1 MLYDLA
7 HRESLGRYT
16 DGMDCGISVPE
27 LLEEWGCSVDLN
39 HEPLDQVNLSQYDLL
54 VIYSPWEEFSPAERA
69 AIEEYVRRGGSLLL
83 LADTQFH
90 YGNRAPNQVA
100 GEFGAGFDGDEV
112 EACRISAPYH
122 PIAFDLD
129 DGDLFNPFLLWD
141 AYVNSTPKQA
151 EVVVR
156 SQPGAR
162 ALAAAG
168 NESIRALAKS
178 GGSLMAMVAFRH
190 GLGKVVLGPRNGL
203 GQPTGGPWY
212 NRPGEENRVLAATV
226 KWLTDKD
233 SWLVRLIYDYFPV
246 LMFSRGERW
255 YPTSFY
261 FDGDADLMNNY
272 ENYHEGAPYYVYVH
286 VANAT
291 IVYRDNCRW
300 VGAPQWSPPRC
311 DVVEREGIAVEYW
324 FYSVYNY
331 HPGRIIVD
339 KDVHEHEWESVFVFF
354 TNESGQMVPV
364 GVRYNRHK
372 WPRSVSWD
380 DLREYGALVDD
391 THPIVHVANGSHASY
406 APFESSR
413 FDKWYPGGLI
423 LSWEDLGDTLS
434 MILMHARKTEV
445 PGSGK
450 LYCVP
455 SPLGRFC
462 TWVTK
467 WKVMHETLNG
477 STQSEMKSKGLWLDK
492 FVGNNSEKVGWL
504 YWYLS
509 APWAR
514 EAWSLAELNLGYQP
528 VRLNFFVACPVDL
541 HIYDPLGR
549 HVGLN
554 YTTGELE
561 LQIPNATYEVSGN
574 VTHVMIDWA
583 MDGEY
588 RIELVARGSGNY
600 TFLAVESVG
609 GVVTDYVVET
619 GNVTEGENITYKFS
633 TANLNATLS
642 FLPGEVRPRMP
653 TLANVT
659 LVNSGTVNIT
669 WVNVTHLLPEGYV
682 RYVDHASAF
691 LEVNGSVYLIHP
703 RDVRV
708 EAEGSVVRVYLNFT
722 SGVRLIGPGGVRE
735 IHALE
740 PGWVLRLYYLI
751 RPSGYVEPGSHEST
765 VIVEYLQE
773 FTGAMASRLSTASAE
788 LMVRSGRWCP

>member
-1 MLYDLA
+1 MRIGAPASLLLAALLLASAIPQAVSAPPGGYCSGRVLYDLA

-54 VIYSPWEEFSPAERA
+54 VIYSPWEGFSPAERA

-100 GEFGAGFDGDEV
+100 GEFGARFAGDEV

-141 AYVNSTPKQA
+141 AYVDSTPKQA

-168 NESIRALAKS
+168 NESIRALSKS
-178 GGSLMAMVAFRH
+178 GGSLKAMVAFRY

-212 NRPGEENRVLAATV
+212 NRPGEENRVLASTV

-272 ENYHEGAPYYVYVH
+272 ENYYEGAPYYVYVH

-291 IVYRDNCRW
+291 IVYRDNCTW

-324 FYSVYNY
+324 FYSVYNEK
-331 HPGRIIVD
+331 GAD
-339 KDVHEHEWESVFVFF
+339 KHEHEWESVFVFF
-354 TNESGQMVPV
+354 VNESGRMAPV
-364 GVRYNRHK
+364 GVRYNRHE
-372 WPRSVSWD
+372 WPRSVSWER
-380 DLREYGALVDD
+380 LRERAAIEDG
-391 THPIVHVANGSHASY
+391 THPLVHVAKGSHASY

-413 FDKWYPGGLI
+413 IDDWYPGGLV
-423 LSWEDLGDTLS
+423 LSWKNLSDTLS
-434 MILMHARKTEV
+434 VVLMFAKRTRVQDPEYICFPTPYGLLCELIA
-445 PGSGK
+445 PGVS
-450 LYCVP
+450 
-455 SPLGRFC
+455 
-462 TWVTK
+462 
-467 WKVMHETLNG
+467 KVMHETLNG
-477 STQSEMKSKGLWLDK
+477 STHPEENGGLWPDQFMGDDCWIL
-492 FVGNNSEKVGWL
+492 GCRYRHLE
-504 YWYLS
+504 
-509 APWAR
+509 APWIR
-514 EAWSLAELNLGYQP
+514 EAWNCTELNLGYQP
-528 VRLNFFVACPVDL
+528 VRLNFYVACPVDL

-554 YTTGELE
+554 YTSGELE

-583 MDGEY
+583 VEGEY
-588 RIELVARGSGNY
+588 RIELVGRGSGNY
-600 TFLAVESVG
+600 TFILCS
-609 GVVTDYVVET
+609 
-619 GNVTEGENITYKFS
+619 
-633 TANLNATLS
+633 
-642 FLPGEVRPRMP
+642 
-653 TLANVT
+653 
-659 LVNSGTVNIT
+659 
-669 WVNVTHLLPEGYV
+669 
-682 RYVDHASAF
+682 
-691 LEVNGSVYLIHP
+691 
-703 RDVRV
+703 
-708 EAEGSVVRVYLNFT
+708 
-722 SGVRLIGPGGVRE
+722 
-735 IHALE
+735 
-740 PGWVLRLYYLI
+740 
-751 RPSGYVEPGSHEST
+751 
-765 VIVEYLQE
+765 
-773 FTGAMASRLSTASAE
+773 
-788 LMVRSGRWCP
+788 